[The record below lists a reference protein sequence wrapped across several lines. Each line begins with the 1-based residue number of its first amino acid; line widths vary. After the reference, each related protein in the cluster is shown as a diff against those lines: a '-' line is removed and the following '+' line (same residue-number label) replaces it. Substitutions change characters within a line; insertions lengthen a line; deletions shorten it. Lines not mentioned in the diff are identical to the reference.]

1 MAFLA
6 ELQKLRRFH
15 SRWSRCGCF
24 CHSYSPRHELMLFDI
39 RKLPRLFD
47 LGQSFLVS
55 EANFGSAVRKRR
67 GALTLLHACRWTERK
82 PEGVSE

>member
-1 MAFLA
+1 
-6 ELQKLRRFH
+6 
-15 SRWSRCGCF
+15 
-24 CHSYSPRHELMLFDI
+24 MLFDI